1 MTTKAQKITAL
12 KAEFPIIRI
21 GSDETGY
28 TELVGKD
35 YEDLIADWADNA
47 IAKEQAEIDQAAKV
61 TARLAILEKL
71 GITADEAAL
80 LLA

>member
-1 MTTKAQKITAL
+1 MTTKEQKITAL
-12 KAEFPIIRI
+12 KAEFPTIRI

>member
-80 LLA
+80 LLS

>member
-1 MTTKAQKITAL
+1 MTTKAQKITAF
-12 KAEFPIIRI
+12 KAEFPTIRV

-35 YEDLIADWADNA
+35 YEDLIAEWADNA
-47 IAKEQAEIDQAAKV
+47 IAKEQSEIDQANKAA
-61 TARLAILEKL
+61 ARLAILEKL